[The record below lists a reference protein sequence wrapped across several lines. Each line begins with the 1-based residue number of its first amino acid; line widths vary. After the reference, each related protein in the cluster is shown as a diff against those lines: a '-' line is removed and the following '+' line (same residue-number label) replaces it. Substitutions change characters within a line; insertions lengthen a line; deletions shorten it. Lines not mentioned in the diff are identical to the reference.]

1 MLNKANLQDIYPLS
15 PMQQG
20 MLFHA
25 LHQPTSQAYFEQMHY
40 EIDGVLNVE
49 ILKQSWQMLHN
60 RHDVLRTVFVHNKS
74 EKLLQMVLK
83 HRDVDFVFMDLSAL
97 DVNQQA
103 KRISDFRVQDREKG
117 FNLTKDR
124 LSRIAV
130 FKMQPNHYEMIWSVH
145 HIILDAWCFGI
156 IYNELMSCYQSLL
169 HNQPISLPPAPP
181 FSRYIKWLDTQDNEA
196 ARTFWANYLQDYTVA
211 VSLYAQQP
219 HTDKYS
225 YGRQKWRLSQTDS
238 DNLKTA
244 VRNAKV
250 TLNTAIQ
257 AAWALILS
265 THNNCDDV
273 VFGMT
278 VSGRPADV
286 VNVENT
292 VGLFINTVPLRIRID
307 HSQNVVEFWQ
317 SVQHQALV
325 TEPHHYYALP
335 NIQTVSALK
344 QNLLNHVLVFENVP
358 QATEDAEFKTNGF
371 VIKQTDMF
379 EHPHYP
385 FMLSIT
391 PDSEIELTLTYNQ
404 AVYSDEQIKRVA
416 EQFCN
421 LLQKMAQQPTENVA
435 KLSVLPDSQRTQI
448 LDIFSNVS
456 NIESCPLL
464 LDLFEEQICK
474 QKKIALSDET
484 QQLSYEEL
492 NHRANRFAHY
502 LITNFSL
509 KAEDK
514 VAVLLPRNVDLVVAL
529 LGILKTGAAY
539 LPLDTAYPKA
549 RIDYILEHSQAVLMV
564 TNDLNVSYSV
574 TTVDVQEAV
583 KTCTIESNPN
593 VHISPNQL
601 AYLIYTSGS
610 TGQPKGVMVEHGNL
624 AAFCTNLEKRFD
636 FQESDK
642 LLALTTASFDISI
655 LELLGTLTV
664 GMEVVIATDTQCQ
677 NPATIMTLIKKY
689 DITVLQ
695 ATPSRLQWL
704 INAGQITD
712 LSSLR
717 IILVGGEALSESL
730 ATQLK
735 ALTTTRSINVYGP
748 TEATIWSTCKP
759 LDNGQ
764 LTIGTALAGEGV
776 YILSSKQQ
784 LQPVGIIG
792 EIFIAGAGVSRGY
805 WQDIERTHKTFTD
818 DPFTEGQRIYA
829 TGDLGRWLE
838 NGEIECL
845 GRNDDQVK
853 IRGFRIELGEIEGQM
868 IKHSDILQAAVVNSG
883 NGENA
888 VLSVFVVLND
898 KKNYT
903 NETLSIELRQ
913 HLMQCLPEFMIP
925 SRFVITES
933 LPLNNNGKVDRKV
946 LVSMLGELSI
956 PQTAYRE
963 PRNEIEK
970 QVVTLWKQVLK
981 QESIS
986 IDDDFFNLGGNS
998 INAIQLVTQLNKLYG
1013 KEIMLNVFWTY
1024 PSIAAL
1030 TDFLAS
1036 DKQASVMIP
1045 LNTRPNTQIVFCFP
1059 PISGFATVFRV
1070 LADHLPVACYSFDIV
1085 SDVDFVAYAI
1095 AAIKQIQ
1102 PQGTYTLLGYSAG
1115 GNYAYQVASA
1125 LQAQGETVQALI
1137 LVDSIRITTSS
1148 ALDTKEKEDIIEL
1161 AMKESQLPASLD
1173 KTVIQK
1179 TMHAYLDFI
1188 LHHPNQSNLTTD
1200 IFCLNAQ
1207 EKDHLSLPNDA
1218 FSRDWSTAT
1227 TGKVTVYQG
1236 EGNHFQI
1243 LAEPHILNN
1252 AKIIQG
1258 ILEKL

>member
-25 LHQPTSQAYFEQMHY
+25 LHQSKSRAYFEQMRY
-40 EIDGVLNVE
+40 EIDGVLDVK
-49 ILKQSWQMLHN
+49 ILKQSWQLLHN

-74 EKLLQMVLK
+74 ATLLQMVLK
-83 HRDVDFVFMDLSAL
+83 YRDVDFVFVDLSAL
-97 DVNQQA
+97 DSTQQA
-103 KRISDFRVQDREKG
+103 ERIADFQVQDRAKG

-124 LSRIAV
+124 LSRVAV
-130 FKMQPNHYEMIWSVH
+130 FKMQPNHHEMIWSVH

-169 HNQPISLPPAPP
+169 HNQPLRLPPAPP
-181 FSRYIKWLDTQDNEA
+181 FSRYIQWLGTQNNEA
-196 ARTFWANYLQDYTVA
+196 ARTFWENYLQNYTVA

-219 HTDKYS
+219 HTDDYS
-225 YGRQKWRLSQTDS
+225 YGRQKLCLSQADS

-257 AAWALILS
+257 AAWALVLG

-278 VSGRPADV
+278 VSGRPAEV

-307 HSQNVVEFWQ
+307 HSQSLVEFWQ
-317 SVQHQALV
+317 TVQQQALI
-325 TEPHHYYALP
+325 TEAHHYYSLSD
-335 NIQTVSALK
+335 IQSVSALK

-358 QATEDAEFKTNGF
+358 QAAEDTEFQTNGF
-371 VIKQTDMF
+371 AIKQTDMF

-404 AVYSDEQIKRVA
+404 AIYSDVKIKRVA
-416 EQFCN
+416 EQFCY
-421 LLQKMAQQPTENVA
+421 LLEQMARQPNV
-435 KLSVLPDSQRTQI
+435 KISELSILPESQRTQI
-448 LDIFSNVS
+448 LDIFSKVS
-456 NIESCPLL
+456 EIESCPLL
-464 LDLFEEQICK
+464 LDLFEQQVCK
-474 QKKIALSDET
+474 QKKIALTDET

-492 NHRANRFAHY
+492 NRRANRFAHY
-502 LITNFSL
+502 LITNFAL

-514 VAVLLPRNVDLVVAL
+514 VAILLPRNVDLVVAL

-549 RIDYILEHSQAVLMV
+549 RVDYILEHSQAVLVV
-564 TNDLNVSYSV
+564 TNGLTATYSV
-574 TTVDVQEAV
+574 TAINIQEAV
-583 KTCTIESNPN
+583 NCCDIESNPN
-593 VHISPNQL
+593 VHILPNQL

-624 AAFCTNLEKRFD
+624 AAFCTNLEARFG
-636 FQESDK
+636 FSESDK

-655 LELLGTLTV
+655 LELLGALTV
-664 GMEVVIATDTQCQ
+664 GIQVVIATDSQCQ
-677 NPATIMTLIKKY
+677 NPVAVIELIKTLK
-689 DITVLQ
+689 ITLLQ

-704 INAGQITD
+704 INAGQISE

-735 ALTTTRSINVYGP
+735 ELTATQTINVYGP
-748 TEATIWSTCKP
+748 TEATIWSTCKQ

-764 LTIGTALAGEGV
+764 LTIGTALAGEGI
-776 YILSSKQQ
+776 YILSPECQ

-792 EIFIAGAGVSRGY
+792 EIVIAGAGVSRGY
-805 WQDIERTHKTFTD
+805 WQDVERTHKAFTT
-818 DPFTEGQRIYA
+818 DPFKQGQRMYA

-853 IRGFRIELGEIEGQM
+853 IRGFRIELGEIEGQT
-868 IKHSDILQAAVVNSG
+868 IKHPAVSQAAVVNSG

-898 KKNYT
+898 EKNYT
-903 NETLSIELRQ
+903 NETLSVELRK
-913 HLMQCLPEFMIP
+913 HLTQWLPEFMIP
-925 SRFVITES
+925 SRFVIIEN
-933 LPLNNNGKVDRKV
+933 LPLNSNGKVDRKA
-946 LVSMLGELSI
+946 LVSMLGELST
-956 PQTAYRE
+956 PQTFYRA
-963 PRNEIEK
+963 PRNDIER
-970 QVVTLWKQVLK
+970 QVVTLWEQVLK
-981 QESIS
+981 QDSIS
-986 IDDDFFNLGGNS
+986 IDDDFFSLGGNS
-998 INAIQLVTQLNKLYG
+998 INAIQLMTQLSKLYG
-1013 KEIMLNVFWTY
+1013 KEIMLNDFWTH
-1024 PSIAAL
+1024 PNIAAL
-1030 TDFLAS
+1030 TDSLVS
-1036 DKQASVMIP
+1036 DRQQSVMIP
-1045 LNTRPNTQIVFCFP
+1045 LNTRPNAQIVFCFP
-1059 PISGFATVFRV
+1059 PISGFGTVFRV
-1070 LADHLPVACYSFDIV
+1070 LAEHLPFACYSFDIV
-1085 SDVDFVAYAI
+1085 SDVDFIAYAL
-1095 AAIKQIQ
+1095 AAVKKIQ
-1102 PQGTYTLLGYSAG
+1102 PQGSYILLGYSAG
-1115 GNYAYQVASA
+1115 GNYAYHVAAA

-1137 LVDSIRITTSS
+1137 LVDSIRMTADSV
-1148 ALDTKEKEDIIEL
+1148 LDAQEKEDIIEL
-1161 AMKESQLPASLD
+1161 AMKESQLPATLD

-1179 TMHAYLDFI
+1179 TMRAYLDFI
-1188 LHHPNQSNLTTD
+1188 LHHPNQSDLTTD

-1207 EKDHLSLPNDA
+1207 EKDSLSLPSEA
-1218 FSRDWSTAT
+1218 FSRDWTNST
-1227 TGKVTVYQG
+1227 TGNVTIHQG

-1243 LAEPHILNN
+1243 LAEPHVLNN